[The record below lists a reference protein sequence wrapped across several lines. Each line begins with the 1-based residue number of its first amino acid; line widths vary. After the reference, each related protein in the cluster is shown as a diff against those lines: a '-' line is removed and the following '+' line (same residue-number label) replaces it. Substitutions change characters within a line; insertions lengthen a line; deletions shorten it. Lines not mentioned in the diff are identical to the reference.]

1 VSRKLPPLYA
11 LRAFEVAARCESFTQ
26 AATQLSLSQS
36 AISRHIHNLEE
47 TLACKLFERHGP
59 RVRLTETGRRFAQQL
74 SQGFQLIES
83 ACQAVQQKP
92 QALRLKCPTS
102 LTSRWL
108 LRHVEAWKQQTGAKI
123 QLSSVW
129 MDIDEVDFSTEPFD
143 CAILLADG
151 HFEPGIGAVELI
163 PEWLIPVAVP
173 GLIEP
178 DQNLAQLPMIHPSPD
193 KRDWQRW
200 LARVYPALEV
210 ELADGMVFDTLEQGA
225 VAALQGLG
233 ISVADLAMVID
244 DIRAGRLE
252 CPYPQAI
259 ATGDSYWLIWPED
272 SPLAEET
279 RELADWLCNRVPDI
293 DLPALEFM
301 SA

>member
-1 VSRKLPPLYA
+1 MSRKLPPLYA
-11 LRAFEVAARCESFTQ
+11 LRAFEVAARCNSFTL
-26 AATQLSLSQS
+26 AARQLSLSQS
-36 AISRHIHNLEE
+36 AVSRHIRNLED
-47 TLACKLFERHGP
+47 TLDCALFERNGP
-59 RVRLTETGRRFAQQL
+59 QVTLTEAGRTFSHQL
-74 SQGFQLIES
+74 NLGFRIIET

-92 QALRLKCPTS
+92 PALRLKCPTS

-108 LRHVEAWKQQTGAKI
+108 LRQVEAWKQQTGAKI

-151 HFEPGIGAVELI
+151 HFEPGISAIELI

-178 DQNLAQLPMIHPSPD
+178 DSSLAQLPMIHPSPD

-200 LARVYPALEV
+200 LTRVHPMLEV

-272 SPLAEET
+272 SPLSEET
-279 RELADWLCNRVPDI
+279 GELADWLCHRVPDI
-293 DLPALEFM
+293 NLPGLQFLPA
-301 SA
+301 